1 MISFNSKIERFELVQ
16 DGANHVT
23 PTEEVITPDD
33 VTLPDDSPARMKV
46 LRTGGKKWYLTVVY
60 HEETE
65 QPFALFC
72 HTNSSDK
79 SAQTSDAVDRLVK
92 LARKKKIAK
101 KHINGTLEKT
111 NSESNVSK
119 LTRVISLLL
128 RHGVLIKN
136 IVAELDKM
144 EDVFVGSF
152 LFQIKKFL
160 ACYIKD
166 GEKVEDSSCSEC
178 GGTLVFSEGCMNCLD
193 CGGSRCS

>member
-1 MISFNSKIERFELVQ
+1 MIKFDSKVVEYRLV
-16 DGANHVT
+16 GEKEVASA
-23 PTEEVITPDD
+23 EVIIPDD
-33 VTLPDDSPARMKV
+33 VQLPDDSPARMKV

-60 HEETE
+60 HEATE

-72 HTNSSDK
+72 HTNSHDK
-79 SAQTSDAVDRLVK
+79 SAPTSDAVDRLVK

-101 KHINGTLEKT
+101 KHIDSTLDKT
-111 NSESNVSK
+111 TSESNVSK

-136 IVAELDKM
+136 IVAELDRM

-160 ACYIKD
+160 AQYIKD
-166 GEKVEDSSCSEC
+166 GELVEDGSCSEC

-193 CGGSRCS
+193 CGATGCS